1 MKNTMTYAEMMAEL
15 TRIANEY
22 KALIKRSEERVARY
36 KEMIAE
42 YDTMIA
48 ELETE

>member
-1 MKNTMTYAEMMAEL
+1 MTYAEMNAEL

-22 KALIKRSEERVARY
+22 KALIKRSDERIARY

-48 ELETE
+48 EIDTK